1 MVKRGRCSRK
11 TVRRRS
17 TKRSSTKRSTKRG
30 GGSMSPLSPEI
41 VGGGMPALSPY
52 SLAGGR
58 RSRRRSRRG
67 GSVLATAAVPFGLF
81 GLQRLFRGSRSARKG
96 VNKFSKSL
104 RRRL

>member
-17 TKRSSTKRSTKRG
+17 TKRSSTKRTSKRG

-41 VGGGMPALSPY
+41 VGGAMPALSPY
-52 SLAGGR
+52 SLTGGR
-58 RSRRRSRRG
+58 KSIRRRRG

>member
-1 MVKRGRCSRK
+1 
-11 TVRRRS
+11 
-17 TKRSSTKRSTKRG
+17 
-30 GGSMSPLSPEI
+30 MSPLSPEI
-41 VGGGMPALSPY
+41 VGGAMPALSPY
-52 SLAGGR
+52 SLTGGR
-58 RSRRRSRRG
+58 RSRKSIRRRRG